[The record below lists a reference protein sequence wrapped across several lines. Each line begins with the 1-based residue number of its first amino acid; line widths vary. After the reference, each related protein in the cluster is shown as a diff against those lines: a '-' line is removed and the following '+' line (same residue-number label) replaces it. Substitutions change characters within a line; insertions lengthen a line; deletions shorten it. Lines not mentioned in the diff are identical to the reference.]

1 MIALRAN
8 KNNGFEYSIKDGK
21 VTYTVVTRD
30 GLLHKLR
37 GEIDSEKEQGEGETV
52 AEGGG
57 PRFSMGK
64 KNNQTFIDGRRYHH
78 RLYC

>member
-1 MIALRAN
+1 MIALRAK

-37 GEIDSEKEQGEGETV
+37 GETDSERDQGEEGETV
-52 AEGGG
+52 AEGG
-57 PRFSMGK
+57 
-64 KNNQTFIDGRRYHH
+64 
-78 RLYC
+78 